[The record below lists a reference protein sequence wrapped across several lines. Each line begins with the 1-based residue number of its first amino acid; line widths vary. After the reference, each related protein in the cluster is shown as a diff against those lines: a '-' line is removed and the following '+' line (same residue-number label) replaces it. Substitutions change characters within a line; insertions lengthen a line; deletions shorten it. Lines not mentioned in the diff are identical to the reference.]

1 MKPAIQ
7 LSVGFDRCSPH
18 KDGSMG
24 LAFSTQELTNEEKLV
39 LLNHLGKFGWLL
51 FKEDDH
57 AYQEDDI
64 PKEPS
69 DYDDGMSP
77 QKRLRA
83 KIWKYWKNRKQETNP
98 DFEAFYRGQIDYLI
112 EQYEEKLL

>member
-64 PKEPS
+64 PRNPRIMMMGCRPKRGYEPK
-69 DYDDGMSP
+69 YGNTG
-77 QKRLRA
+77 
-83 KIWKYWKNRKQETNP
+83 KIVSRKPTPILKPSTE
-98 DFEAFYRGQIDYLI
+98 G
-112 EQYEEKLL
+112 K